1 VKENS
6 RNPIVLE
13 IDYLNEISGKER
25 ETAVKMFKD
34 KLDQVKERQYDSKLL
49 KNEHISQ
56 SE

>member
-1 VKENS
+1 MKENS